1 MITTKESTPAKN
13 SRSVAV
19 VGAGAFGTALAMI
32 LAEKGVDVKI
42 WAFKPQT
49 ADDITLNHKN
59 SEFLPDVD
67 LPHSLTASANLA
79 DVVANRDVVLLV
91 TPSNVLVD
99 TARKLIAIDSIAEG
113 KAIIACATK
122 GLIRTPAGDGQLLL
136 DGLENY
142 LPGFYKG
149 NMVYMSGPS
158 HAEEIARHK
167 VTSLIAASQNPMN
180 AIIVRELFSAPTLRV
195 FSSIDVSGVQV
206 VAALKNVVALAFG
219 AIEAYGELN
228 NNNIGDNTESFLLSG
243 GLNEMM
249 ILARAMGSTHF
260 ETVTGPAGI
269 GDLDVT
275 CRSKYGRNRRFGR
288 AIVEKNILDDFADL
302 DDLMLNVTAK
312 TGYLPE
318 GVFAART
325 AYHMAKKHN
334 LRTPMFSAIYRVLN
348 KEILVEDA
356 VQELVFGS

>member
-1 MITTKESTPAKN
+1 M
-13 SRSVAV
+13 RSIAV
-19 VGAGAFGTALAMI
+19 VGAGAFGTALAKV

-42 WAFKPQT
+42 WAFKPET
-49 ADDITLNHKN
+49 AEDINTHHRNQ
-59 SEFLPDVD
+59 EFLPDAI
-67 LPHSLTASANLA
+67 LPTSLTASSDLTE
-79 DVVANRDVVLLV
+79 VVQDRDVVLLV
-91 TPSNVLVD
+91 TPSNVLIQ
-99 TARKLIAIDSIAEG
+99 TARQLLSIPCIAEG

-122 GLIRTPAGDGQLLL
+122 GLIRLPSGDGQLLL

-149 NMVYMSGPS
+149 NMVYISGPS
-158 HAEEIARHK
+158 HAEEIAQGK
-167 VTSLIAASQNPMN
+167 VTALVAASQNPMN
-180 AIIVRELFSAPTLRV
+180 AIIVRELFTAPTLRV

-219 AIEAYGELN
+219 AIEAYAEKS
-228 NNNIGDNTESFLLSG
+228 NNIGDNTESFLLSA

-260 ETVTGPAGI
+260 ETITGPAGI

-288 AIVEKNILDDFADL
+288 SIYEQNLLNDFADL
-302 DDLMLNVTAK
+302 DDLMANVTTK
-312 TGYLPE
+312 VGYLPE

-325 AYHMAKKHN
+325 AYLTAQKYN
-334 LRTPMFSAIYRVLN
+334 LRTPMFTAIYRVLN
-348 KEILVEDA
+348 KELDVESA
-356 VQELVFGS
+356 VQELIYGV